1 VNEHISHDQLHG
13 WPFWNVDF
21 SLGKK
26 TQITERVGL
35 VVTADA
41 FNIFNH
47 TVLNQPLS
55 MDLNNPGA
63 FGVLNQQ
70 FAAGISPTGA
80 RTMQLGARVEF

>member
-1 VNEHISHDQLHG
+1 
-13 WPFWNVDF
+13 
-21 SLGKK
+21 
-26 TQITERVGL
+26 L

-47 TVLNQPLS
+47 TVLNQPVSL
-55 MDLNNPGA
+55 DLNNPAA

-70 FAAGISPTGA
+70 FAAGISTTGA